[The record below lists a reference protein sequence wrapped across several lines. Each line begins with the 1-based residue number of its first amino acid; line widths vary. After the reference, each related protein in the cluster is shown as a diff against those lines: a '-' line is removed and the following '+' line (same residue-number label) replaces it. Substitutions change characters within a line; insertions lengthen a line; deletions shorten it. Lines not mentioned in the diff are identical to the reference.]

1 MKNAMLARPPLVGDA
16 GKTRGSSRRTSFGS
30 DFFFDGVPTLD
41 ALVEDHVSD
50 EKKESTSPA
59 LETFYFRTFR
69 SRPLLD
75 AKEELAVAK
84 RIDESSRN
92 IRSLLTTVIHAVNAL
107 GNQPQFR
114 EAVQSLTDVLGLS
127 GFSAPALD
135 EAHERLSWLTTAFSS
150 GGLKS
155 RSLRKRL
162 HGFQRELADNRRRL
176 EEAKDY
182 LVQRNLRLVVNQAK
196 RFTGRGL
203 GLLDLIQ
210 EGNVGLMRAAERFQ
224 YRKGFKFS
232 TYATWWV
239 RQGILRAVAD
249 QSRTIRVPVHT
260 TEAWQRMTKTATRLA
275 QQLGRE
281 PRSEEIARAL
291 SISTER
297 VQETTQAFLEPVSLD
312 HPTNDGEQFLGDF
325 LPDDNAVAPEET
337 IQDEQTKTQLN
348 HILGILTPREEQVI
362 RLRFG
367 IGNGQPRTL
376 KQVGDKMNVTRERI
390 RQIETVALKKLR
402 EPAIQAQLA
411 EIV

>member
-1 MKNAMLARPPLVGDA
+1 MKHAMIARTPLVGDE

-135 EAHERLSWLTTAFSS
+135 EAHERLSWLTTALSS

-155 RSLRKRL
+155 RLLRKRL

-260 TEAWQRMTKTATRLA
+260 TEAWQRMTKTAARLA

-297 VQETTQAFLEPVSLD
+297 VQETTQAFLEPISLD

-348 HILGILTPREEQVI
+348 HILGILTPREERVI

>member
-1 MKNAMLARPPLVGDA
+1 MKNAMLARTPLVGDA

-75 AKEELAVAK
+75 AKEERAVAK

-135 EAHERLSWLTTAFSS
+135 EAHERLSWLTTALSS

-162 HGFQRELADNRRRL
+162 LGFQRELADNRRRL

-297 VQETTQAFLEPVSLD
+297 VQETTQAFLEPISLD